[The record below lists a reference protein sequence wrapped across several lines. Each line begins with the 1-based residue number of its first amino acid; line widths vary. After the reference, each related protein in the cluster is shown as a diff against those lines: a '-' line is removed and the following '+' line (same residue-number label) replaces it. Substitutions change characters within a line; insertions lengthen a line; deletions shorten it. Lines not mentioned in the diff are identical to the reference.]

1 MSRNLRS
8 CLQFSS
14 WSTPPFPFCRL
25 WKGQQEGPEVTLTRT
40 AGGVTSAAA
49 SVGLTAPDNGAALRC
64 EVANRALKA
73 PLVANR
79 TLRLK
84 CES

>member
-1 MSRNLRS
+1 M
-8 CLQFSS
+8 
-14 WSTPPFPFCRL
+14 
-25 WKGQQEGPEVTLTRT
+25 TLTRT
-40 AGGVTSAAA
+40 AEGVTSAAA

-73 PLVANR
+73 PLVARR

-84 CES
+84 CESGIEP